1 MRRRAQPRGPIF
13 GRVARAAGL
22 GAGGMWA
29 YGIALLLT
37 LVATGFTAVCHELGL
52 GDVEFAWFFVSIA
65 LASCYGTAPGVFAG
79 VLAGFL
85 TNFVFI
91 PPLYD
96 LQIEMDDVLRTLVYV
111 TVSLVIGKLVRAPS
125 GPRRRRRTARDSSA
139 TSR

>member
-52 GDVEFAWFFVSIA
+52 GDVEFAWFFVSIS
-65 LASCYGTAPGVFAG
+65 LASCYGTAPGVFA
-79 VLAGFL
+79 ASW
-85 TNFVFI
+85 
-91 PPLYD
+91 P
-96 LQIEMDDVLRTLVYV
+96 
-111 TVSLVIGKLVRAPS
+111 VS
-125 GPRRRRRTARDSSA
+125 
-139 TSR
+139 